1 MRLQTFWRALRD
13 IKSRSRDKVPK
24 TGRLP
29 QNLSGMRNTLTAHP
43 TCHQGTEQ
51 ELTLQKKSM
60 RPAAVSSSFAS
71 PSACVGAWRTGA
83 RFWFTSF
90 WQTVLQHTTFPRY
103 LSLLHVWRATSQK
116 DDYSHGGN
124 GKLGSRPASRRS
136 QKHPPGQKI
145 HAWVTSW
152 KRLADGFAA
161 HTTLSRYLS
170 LLHVL
175 RATSQKDD
183 HSSHGGNGKLGV

>member
-90 WQTVLQHTTFPRY
+90 WQTVLQHTQRFHVTFPSCMFGGQRPKKTTIVMAEMG
-103 LSLLHVWRATSQK
+103 SLVHAQLPEDRK
-116 DDYSHGGN
+116 N
-124 GKLGSRPASRRS
+124 IPRGKRFMRG
-136 QKHPPGQKI
+136 
-145 HAWVTSW
+145 
-152 KRLADGFAA
+152 
-161 HTTLSRYLS
+161 
-170 LLHVL
+170 
-175 RATSQKDD
+175 
-183 HSSHGGNGKLGV
+183 

>member
-1 MRLQTFWRALRD
+1 MRDEEHADGTPNLPPRDRARVDAAKEIYAAGCRLIVVCITLGVRW
-13 IKSRSRDKVPK
+13 SLEHWSKVLVYK
-24 TGRLP
+24 LLADG
-29 QNLSGMRNTLTAHP
+29 S
-43 TCHQGTEQ
+43 
-51 ELTLQKKSM
+51 
-60 RPAAVSSSFAS
+60 AA
-71 PSACVGAWRTGA
+71 
-83 RFWFTSF
+83 
-90 WQTVLQHTTFPRY
+90 HTTFPRY

-161 HTTLSRYLS
+161 HTTLPRYLS
-170 LLHVL
+170 LLHVW

-183 HSSHGGNGKLGV
+183 HSHGGNGKLGV